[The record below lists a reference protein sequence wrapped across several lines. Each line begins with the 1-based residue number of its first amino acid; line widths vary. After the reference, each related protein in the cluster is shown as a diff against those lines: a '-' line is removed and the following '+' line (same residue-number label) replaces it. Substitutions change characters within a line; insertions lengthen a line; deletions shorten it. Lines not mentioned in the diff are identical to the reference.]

1 MSNTFYLKLH
11 ADQTSY
17 GFINHNYVQFY
28 LMRRENQYYVIYE
41 DSEKAKK
48 FFFPPTCP
56 ILAKQELD
64 IGIVYIK
71 RKIVPYVSQYIDGF
85 WEVG

>member
-11 ADQTSY
+11 ADQTS
-17 GFINHNYVQFY
+17 FNHINHSYVQFY
-28 LMRRENQYYVIYE
+28 LMRKETQYKVIYE

-48 FFFPPTCP
+48 FFFCP
-56 ILAKQELD
+56 HFIPHELD
-64 IGIVYIK
+64 IGLVYIK